1 MGETIFYIF
10 RVNIVSYICRPG
22 YPSNLSS
29 AILLQRDCTIISFEI
44 SCCSVKAVD
53 RSSQDHAC
61 TEAEGG

>member
-29 AILLQRDCTIISFEI
+29 FEI

-53 RSSQDHAC
+53 RSSQDHAV